1 MKPGEPMI
9 GVIITLGEA
18 EDGIASSAP
27 SRVNPGADLI
37 KWDVLGESVLQRF
50 LRNLE
55 TIAPR
60 QVAFLSDPSDTAKGN
75 SLHVSNSGLTQCAPF
90 SSWEEAAQAFL
101 SQGIQTLLLVKL
113 NQYVE
118 LDLADFLKFHE
129 ATASRLTQVF
139 LGNQP
144 ISFVLVQAS
153 ELRAK
158 GTSLR
163 RQLAE
168 TIPQRRRYQFSG
180 YLNPLRGLDDF
191 RHLCSDAFA
200 GRCRL
205 RPVGQ
210 EISPGLHAGEDTFIH
225 STVTVTGPAFIGTRV
240 TVEAGCSISGP
251 VALEHGCQIDCG
263 TSLENCFVTHN
274 TYVGPGLNLKN
285 ALAGPG
291 WLHSLE
297 HKTVLR
303 IHDPRLLGETRSLN
317 FLNRAKSLL
326 AQTWPQ
332 RSLSTF
338 R

>member
-1 MKPGEPMI
+1 MI

-18 EDGIASSAP
+18 EDGIASATP
-27 SRVNPGADLI
+27 SRANPATDLI

-50 LRNLE
+50 LRDLE
-55 TIAPR
+55 AIAPR
-60 QVAFLSDPSDTAKGN
+60 EVVFLSDTSSTSREN
-75 SLHVSNSGLTQCAPF
+75 SFSLSGSPLAQCAPF
-90 SSWEEAAQAFL
+90 SSWEEAAQAYV
-101 SQGIQTLLLVKL
+101 SEGIQTLLLVKL
-113 NQYVE
+113 NQYLEV
-118 LDLADFLKFHE
+118 DLTDFLRFHE
-129 ATASRLTQVF
+129 ATASKLTQVF

-144 ISFVLVQAS
+144 VSLVLVQAS

-191 RHLCSDAFA
+191 RQLCSDAFA
-200 GRCRL
+200 GHCHL
-205 RPVGQ
+205 RPVGE
-210 EISPGLHAGEDTFIH
+210 EIAPGLYAAEDTFIH
-225 STVTVTGPAFIGTRV
+225 STVAVTGPAYIGRRT
-240 TVEAGCSISGP
+240 TVGAGSAIAGP

-291 WLHSLE
+291 WLYNLE
-297 HKTVLR
+297 HKTVLT

-317 FLNRAKSLL
+317 LLNRAKSLL

-332 RSLSTF
+332 RSVSTF
-338 R
+338 H

>member
-1 MKPGEPMI
+1 MI

-18 EDGIASSAP
+18 EDGIAPANSP
-27 SRVNPGADLI
+27 SRTNPGADLV

-55 TIAPR
+55 AIAPQ
-60 QVAFLSDPSDTAKGN
+60 QVAFLSDTLSSSEGN
-75 SLHVSNSGLTQCAPF
+75 SSYVTSFTLTPCAPF
-90 SSWEEAAQAFL
+90 SSWEEAAQAFV

-113 NQYVE
+113 NQYIEV
-118 LDLADFLKFHE
+118 DLADFLKFHD
-129 ATASRLTQVF
+129 ATASKLTQVF
-139 LGNQP
+139 VGNQP
-144 ISFVLVQAS
+144 ISLVLVQAS

-168 TIPQRRRYQFSG
+168 TIPQRRRYQFNG

-191 RHLCSDAFA
+191 RRLCDDAFA
-200 GRCRL
+200 DVCSL

-210 EISPGLHAGEDTFIH
+210 EIAPGLYAGEDAFIH
-225 STVTVTGPAFIGTRV
+225 STVTVTGPAYIGARA
-240 TVEAGCSISGP
+240 TVAAGCVISGP
-251 VALEHGCQIDCG
+251 VALEHGCEIDCG

-291 WLHSLE
+291 WLYNLE
-297 HKTVLR
+297 HKTVLT

-326 AQTWPQ
+326 SQSWPQ

>member
-1 MKPGEPMI
+1 MI

-18 EDGIASSAP
+18 EDGIAPPSP
-27 SRVNPGADLI
+27 SRANPGTDLI

-55 TIAPR
+55 AIAPR
-60 QVAFLSDPSDTAKGN
+60 QVAFLPDPSNASHGN
-75 SLHVSNSGLTQCAPF
+75 SLYVSSSTLTQYAPF
-90 SSWEEAAQAFL
+90 PSWEEAAQAFL

-113 NQYVE
+113 SQYIEV
-118 LDLADFLKFHE
+118 DLADFLRFHD
-129 ATASRLTQVF
+129 ATASKLTQAF

-144 ISFVLVQAS
+144 ISLVLVQAS
-153 ELRAK
+153 ELRTK

-191 RHLCSDAFA
+191 RQLCSDAFA
-200 GRCRL
+200 DRCHL
-205 RPVGQ
+205 RPIGQ
-210 EISPGLHAGEDTFIH
+210 EIAPGLYTGEDTFIH
-225 STVTVTGPAFIGTRV
+225 STVTVTGPTYIGTRA
-240 TVEAGCSISGP
+240 TVGAGCVISGP

-291 WLHSLE
+291 WLYNLE
-297 HKTVLR
+297 HKTVLT

-317 FLNRAKSLL
+317 LLDRAKSLL
-326 AQTWPQ
+326 SQTWPQ

>member
-1 MKPGEPMI
+1 
-9 GVIITLGEA
+9 
-18 EDGIASSAP
+18 
-27 SRVNPGADLI
+27 
-37 KWDVLGESVLQRF
+37 
-50 LRNLE
+50 
-55 TIAPR
+55 
-60 QVAFLSDPSDTAKGN
+60 VAFLSDASSISDGN
-75 SLHVSNSGLTQCAPF
+75 GFYVSSFPLAQCAPF

-113 NQYVE
+113 NQYFEV
-118 LDLADFLKFHE
+118 DLADFLRFHD
-129 ATASRLTQVF
+129 ATASKLTQVF

-144 ISFVLVQAS
+144 ISLVLVQAS

-168 TIPQRRRYQFSG
+168 TIPQRRRYQFNG
-180 YLNPLRGLDDF
+180 YLNPLHGLDDF
-191 RHLCSDAFA
+191 RQLCSDAFA
-200 GRCRL
+200 NRCRL
-205 RPVGQ
+205 RPIGH
-210 EISPGLHAGEDTFIH
+210 EIAPGLYAAEDTFIH
-225 STVTVTGPAFIGTRV
+225 STVTVTGPAYLGTRASV
-240 TVEAGCSISGP
+240 GAGCVISGP

-291 WLHSLE
+291 WLYNLE
-297 HKTVLR
+297 HKTVLT
-303 IHDPRLLGETRSLN
+303 IHDPRLLGENRSLN

-326 AQTWPQ
+326 SQTWPQ

>member
-1 MKPGEPMI
+1 MI

-18 EDGIASSAP
+18 EDGIAPTSP
-27 SRVNPGADLI
+27 SRANPGTDLI

-55 TIAPR
+55 AIAPH
-60 QVAFLSDPSDTAKGN
+60 QVAFLSDTSSISDGDG
-75 SLHVSNSGLTQCAPF
+75 LHVSSFPLAQCAPF

-113 NQYVE
+113 NQHVE
-118 LDLADFLKFHE
+118 VDLADFLGFHD
-129 ATASRLTQVF
+129 ATASKLTQVF

-144 ISFVLVQAS
+144 ISLVLVQAS
-153 ELRAK
+153 ELRVK

-168 TIPQRRRYQFSG
+168 TIPQRRRYQFNG
-180 YLNPLRGLDDF
+180 YLNPLRCLDDF
-191 RHLCSDAFA
+191 RQLCSDAFA
-200 GRCRL
+200 DRCRL
-205 RPVGQ
+205 RPIGK
-210 EISPGLHAGEDTFIH
+210 EIAPGLYAGDDAFIH
-225 STVTVTGPAFIGTRV
+225 STVTVTGPAYIGTRASV
-240 TVEAGCSISGP
+240 GAGCVISGP

-274 TYVGPGLNLKN
+274 TYVGPGLKLKN

-291 WLHSLE
+291 WLYNLE
-297 HKTVLR
+297 HKTVLT
-303 IHDPRLLGETRSLN
+303 IHDPRLLGENRSLN

-326 AQTWPQ
+326 SQTWPQ

>member
-1 MKPGEPMI
+1 MI

-18 EDGIASSAP
+18 EDGIAPTPSS
-27 SRVNPGADLI
+27 RTNPGSDLV

-55 TIAPR
+55 AIAPR
-60 QVAFLSDPSDTAKGN
+60 QVTFLSDAPGVSQGN
-75 SLHVSNSGLTQCAPF
+75 SGYASSFTLTQSAPF
-90 SSWEEAAQAFL
+90 ASWEEAAQAFL

-113 NQYVE
+113 SQYVE
-118 LDLADFLKFHE
+118 VDLEDFLRFHD
-129 ATASRLTQVF
+129 ATASKLTQVF

-144 ISFVLVQAS
+144 ISLVLVQAS

-168 TIPQRRRYQFSG
+168 TIPQRRRYPFNG

-191 RHLCSDAFA
+191 RQLCSDAFA
-200 GRCRL
+200 DRCHL

-210 EISPGLHAGEDTFIH
+210 EIAPGLYAGEDTFIH
-225 STVTVTGPAFIGTRV
+225 STVTVTGAAYIGTRS
-240 TVEAGCSISGP
+240 TVGAGCVISGP
-251 VALEHGCQIDCG
+251 VSLEHGCQIDCG

-291 WLHSLE
+291 WLYNLE
-297 HKTVLR
+297 HKTVLT

-317 FLNRAKSLL
+317 LLTRAKSLL
-326 AQTWPQ
+326 SQTWPQ
-332 RSLSTF
+332 RSLSTL